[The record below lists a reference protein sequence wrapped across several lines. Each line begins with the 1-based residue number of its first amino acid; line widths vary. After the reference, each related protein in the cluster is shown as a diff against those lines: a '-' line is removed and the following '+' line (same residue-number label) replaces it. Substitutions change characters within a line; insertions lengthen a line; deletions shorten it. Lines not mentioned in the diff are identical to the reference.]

1 MINCLG
7 ESIRN
12 ALVTDIRKSKFI
24 SVMAD
29 ESSDVSMTEQL
40 AVCIRYL
47 NASSDDEVSV
57 NEVFLGF
64 VELPTTDAS
73 TITDSL
79 LGNLSKWGL
88 DTERLCGMGFDGASN
103 MSGTQ
108 SGVQARITQ
117 RYPKAKYFTHCSSHC
132 LNLVIVASC
141 NKVQEIKNFMTTFQ
155 ELSFFFSYSPKRKEI
170 LKQNF
175 STSSDAED
183 LLADCPKEEHE
194 ERLFKSALNRE
205 SLPTLSDTR

>member
-1 MINCLG
+1 MKENSNFEFFIKWLAKYDESLSEHLSTATTNARYLSPQIQNEMINCLG

-29 ESSDVSMTEQL
+29 ESSDVSMTEL

-88 DTERLCGMGFDGASN
+88 DTERLRGMGFDGASN

-108 SGVQARITQ
+108 
-117 RYPKAKYFTHCSSHC
+117 
-132 LNLVIVASC
+132 
-141 NKVQEIKNFMTTFQ
+141 
-155 ELSFFFSYSPKRKEI
+155 
-170 LKQNF
+170 
-175 STSSDAED
+175 
-183 LLADCPKEEHE
+183 
-194 ERLFKSALNRE
+194 
-205 SLPTLSDTR
+205 